1 MASDTRRPAPL
12 TVLALLSTASAL
24 VAPPRGPR
32 RVVRVSADGGD
43 ALDKEEQRNYQRL
56 RLGRPLRNIYKR
68 AQLLEEWQ
76 HIQARPPSARVQ
88 RLDRTNET
96 ETATA
101 LDRALADANE
111 RAVQS
116 DWETLQLECGY
127 LNAADQARV
136 HDALRVAHGAHAGQ
150 QRRSGEPFIVHPVAV
165 ARLLA
170 GLGMDR
176 ETVVAGLLHDTVEDT
191 ELTFEEVEAMFGTDV
206 RNIVEGE
213 TKVSKLPKM
222 ARELDSPS
230 WDAERE
236 QVENMR
242 SMFIAMAEDWRVVVV
257 KLADRLHNMRT
268 LEFMPPEKRAKISRE
283 TLEIFAPLAHRLGI
297 WTYKTELEETS
308 FRHLYPGE
316 YRRLE
321 AAIRG
326 KRLRYEA
333 ALSSCRQQLEEMLYA
348 DELIQGRTR
357 TIQIEGR
364 TKSAYSTWKK
374 MQRQQCGLERIDD
387 LVALRVVLRAE
398 NETSSEPYATPQQP
412 SQQGDTALCYH
423 VLGKVHGR
431 WTPLPR
437 TLKDYIS
444 SPKPNGYRSLHTTVL
459 VGSQPL
465 EVQIRTDEMHRVAEL
480 GAAAHWAY
488 KDDDA
493 SLPWLQIIR
502 QWHAQVDSS
511 SVFMQLV
518 RNELLGSRVF
528 VFAPQ
533 GRILNLAKG
542 ATLADAVAH
551 IVADEASWGGGMGED
566 YLALVNAVEEPRDYG
581 LRNGDIVSFAPRGDD
596 LAEEMPEEA
605 LVGGAEAVAWP
616 LCSFCRPLPGDTVL
630 GCAAQHSRRGTVH
643 RADCDCEV
651 LRRELERPGARLV
664 DGAALAMNDDDYD
677 AVRRALAPDLA
688 ERDAR
693 GDALGFSS
701 SIVVFARDRT
711 RMLLDVSQAVS
722 VVNIVDVMSETR
734 DPGGRAAFQYTIH
747 VDDVDHLNEVFDS
760 VLAVPDVTRVIRGS
774 MRLLKR
780 KGNQEFW
787 DLGEQDDAA

>member
-1 MASDTRRPAPL
+1 MKA
-12 TVLALLSTASAL
+12 LAGLAACWAGL
-24 VAPPRGPR
+24 VAAAWQPPGHAR
-32 RVVRVSADGGD
+32 RSVKPQQLRRSSLVQETAAEVEPASGFAYALEIKQASPELSRRLAEVSGEDTLEMLGYA
-43 ALDKEEQRNYQRL
+43 EQLQRSTVYL
-56 RLGRPLRNIYKR
+56 R
-68 AQLLEEWQ
+68 
-76 HIQARPPSARVQ
+76 PSAR
-88 RLDRTNET
+88 
-96 ETATA
+96 
-101 LDRALADANE
+101 
-111 RAVQS
+111 RAVRFAV
-116 DWETLQLECGY
+116 EVAY
-127 LNAADQARV
+127 LSHKNQT
-136 HDALRVAHGAHAGQ
+136 
-150 QRRSGEPFIVHPVAV
+150 RRSGEPFVTHPVAV
-165 ARLLA
+165 AAILA
-170 GLGMDR
+170 ETRMDR
-176 ETVVAGLLHDTVEDT
+176 DTVVSGLLHDTVEDT